1 MKQGLVIS
9 IMFAFI
15 ALLAATQNLIMA
27 FYASL
32 SIGMI
37 LVNVLA
43 LIPYM
48 GWQLGSSESV
58 GVVICVGFAVDY
70 VVHLAS
76 HYTHSKYND
85 RKTRIRES
93 LREMGI
99 SIISGSITTVA
110 ASAVLYIC
118 VITTFHK
125 FALFVLSTIF
135 FAIIY
140 SLGFFAA
147 LCTAA
152 GPSEKC
158 GNFCNLC
165 SDF

>member
-85 RKTRIRES
+85 RKTRIRD
-93 LREMGI
+93 L
-99 SIISGSITTVA
+99 
-110 ASAVLYIC
+110 
-118 VITTFHK
+118 
-125 FALFVLSTIF
+125 
-135 FAIIY
+135 
-140 SLGFFAA
+140 
-147 LCTAA
+147 
-152 GPSEKC
+152 
-158 GNFCNLC
+158 
-165 SDF
+165 

>member
-1 MKQGLVIS
+1 
-9 IMFAFI
+9 
-15 ALLAATQNLIMA
+15 MA

-165 SDF
+165 SDFQNWY